1 MIKLN
6 TIVESTDWESI
17 NNNAESTDSATKLFT
32 SKYLE
37 LISKCV
43 PEKSVTIRPKDKPW
57 FDSELRKT
65 IRKKNRL
72 RLKTLKSN
80 NSLDCD
86 KFKRI
91 RNKFNNMKKHAIEN
105 YHNIK
110 LQLTDASKNNSKLY
124 WKLLKAT
131 FKTKPILDVP
141 PLQHTDRISFYK
153 QGHWSRFF

>member
-37 LISKCV
+37 LIRKCV

-72 RLKTLKSN
+72 RLNTLKSN
-80 NSLDCD
+80 NSFDCD

-124 WKLLKAT
+124 
-131 FKTKPILDVP
+131 
-141 PLQHTDRISFYK
+141 
-153 QGHWSRFF
+153 